1 MERFIFLLVFTLIVV
16 FLDIYFYQ
24 IIKKYRKVKW
34 FNIFFVLY
42 WSFTIITV
50 VNFLIYLLDLDLGY
64 YPRTILFNFVIGNF
78 ISKLVA
84 FPFIFIDDLRRLII
98 KLYGYKWHVKRKEK
112 LKLNN
117 IPRSKFLSLFAS
129 IAYGF
134 PMVSLTYGIISN
146 NIYDYR
152 VRKKNVFLKRLPK
165 EFDGIKVCHISDI
178 HIGSLR
184 NRKAVMAGIQMI
196 IDQKPDIIFFT
207 GDLVNDK
214 ADELKSW
221 GDALSKIKAPLGV
234 YSVLGNHDY
243 GEYTSWESGDKK
255 NNNFSNI
262 LKAHK
267 EFGWNLMMNE
277 NNSITVDNES
287 INLIGVE
294 NWSLRFQKYGDLSKA
309 YKGLDKDQFKLLLS
323 HNPSHWNKE
332 VIKKFK
338 DIDLTLSGHTHGLQY
353 GIEVGDFRWSP
364 SKLAYDQWA
373 DLYKIENQYI
383 YVNRGF
389 GFLGYQG
396 RVGILPEITIL
407 NLKSS

>member
-1 MERFIFLLVFTLIVV
+1 MERFIFFFVFFLILVLLDV
-16 FLDIYFYQ
+16 YFYQ
-24 IIKKYRKVKW
+24 IIKKYRKIKSTKVL
-34 FNIFFVLY
+34 FILY
-42 WSFTIITV
+42 WSFTFITV
-50 VNFLIYLLDLDLGY
+50 IIFLIYLLDLETGY
-64 YPRTILFNFVIGNF
+64 YFRTILFNFVIGNF
-78 ISKLVA
+78 ISKVVA
-84 FPFIFIDDLRRLII
+84 LPFILIDDLRRLII
-98 KLYGYKWHVKRKEK
+98 KIYNSTWKVKREEK
-112 LKLNN
+112 LKSDS

-134 PMVSLTYGIISN
+134 PMASLTYGIISN

-152 VRKKNVFLKRLPK
+152 VRKKDVFLNRLPK
-165 EFDGIKVCHISDI
+165 EFDGIKVCQISDI

-184 NRKAVMAGIQMI
+184 DRKAVMGGIQMI
-196 IDQKPDIIFFT
+196 INEKPDIIFFT

-214 ADELKSW
+214 ADELKNW

-267 EFGWNLMMNE
+267 EFGWNLMMNQ
-277 NNSITVDNES
+277 NDLITVDNES
-287 INLIGVE
+287 IKLIGVE

-309 YKGLDKDQFKLLLS
+309 DKGLDKDQFKLLLS

-364 SKLAYDQWA
+364 SKLAYEQWA
-373 DLYKIENQYI
+373 DLYRIENQYI

>member
-1 MERFIFLLVFTLIVV
+1 MERFVFLFVFTLILVL
-16 FLDIYFYQ
+16 LDVYFYQ
-24 IIKKYRKVKW
+24 IIKKYRKIKW
-34 FNIFFVLY
+34 TKVLFILY
-42 WSFTIITV
+42 WSFTFIAV
-50 VNFLIYLLDLDLGY
+50 VNFLIYSFNIETGY
-64 YPRTILFNFVIGNF
+64 YFRTILFNFIIGNF
-78 ISKLVA
+78 ISKVVA
-84 FPFIFIDDLRRLII
+84 LPFILVDDLRRLII
-98 KLYGYKWHVKRKEK
+98 KLYNLFWKVKRAKK
-112 LKLNN
+112 LDINN
-117 IPRSKFLSLFAS
+117 ITRSKFLSLSAS
-129 IAYGF
+129 IAYGL
-134 PMVSLTYGIISN
+134 PMASLTYGIISN

-152 VRKKNVFLKRLPK
+152 VRKKNIFLKRLPK
-165 EFDGIKVCHISDI
+165 EFDGIKVCQISDI

-184 NRKAVMAGIQMI
+184 NRKAVMGGIEMI
-196 IDQKPDIIFFT
+196 INEKPDIIFFT

-214 ADELKSW
+214 ADELKNW

-234 YSVLGNHDY
+234 HSILGNHDY
-243 GEYTSWESGDKK
+243 GEYTSWDNGDKK

-267 EFGWNLMMNE
+267 EFGWNLMMNQ
-277 NNSITVDNES
+277 NDKIIVDNES

-294 NWSLRFQKYGDLSKA
+294 NWSLRFQTYGDLSKA
-309 YKGLDKDQFKLLLS
+309 YKGLDKDEFKLLLS

-332 VIKKFK
+332 VIKSYK

-364 SKLAYDQWA
+364 SKLAYEQWA